1 MTAVL
6 TLNGRRQARDALPS
20 GRRTEG
26 TNGMSS
32 KKDDDDKLQEELKAA
47 LKEDKDSEPVKR
59 AGKSKVVSEAFG
71 RKHGK
76 GSKNGK
82 R

>member
-1 MTAVL
+1 
-6 TLNGRRQARDALPS
+6 
-20 GRRTEG
+20 
-26 TNGMSS
+26 MSS
-32 KKDDDDKLQEELKAA
+32 KKDDDDKLQEELKKA

-59 AGKSKVVSEAFG
+59 AGKGKVVKEALD

-76 GSKNGK
+76 GSRNGK